1 MDTDEGDEVIYR
13 QHSGPPN
20 SGRGQSKQHS
30 QQQQAHSNHYH
41 FNSNNHLLNHSHSMQ
56 QSGYSKQRLSAGNGG
71 HYNGGKSLDSALQ
84 PEDRFYQDLNAH
96 SPLHSQKYVEL
107 RYKWVSKYLVI

>member
-1 MDTDEGDEVIYR
+1 MDTDEADEVIYR
-13 QHSGPPN
+13 QHAGSHTHT
-20 SGRGQSKQHS
+20 SGRGQSSKQPQS
-30 QQQQAHSNHYH
+30 QSQSQPHNSHNHYH

-71 HYNGGKSLDSALQ
+71 PYNGGKSLDSALQ

-96 SPLHSQKYVEL
+96 SPLHIQK
-107 RYKWVSKYLVI
+107 

>member
-1 MDTDEGDEVIYR
+1 METDEGEEVIYR
-13 QHSGPPN
+13 QHSS
-20 SGRGQSKQHS
+20 SGRGQGGNQPQSQS
-30 QQQQAHSNHYH
+30 QQHNSYNHYH

-84 PEDRFYQDLNAH
+84 PDDRFYQDLNAH
-96 SPLHSQKYVEL
+96 SPLHIQK
-107 RYKWVSKYLVI
+107 

>member
-1 MDTDEGDEVIYR
+1 MQTNESFIHTDFRHQMDTDEADEVIYR
-13 QHSGPPN
+13 QHAGSHTA
-20 SGRGQSKQHS
+20 GRGQSSKQP
-30 QQQQAHSNHYH
+30 QQPNSHNHYH

-56 QSGYSKQRLSAGNGG
+56 QSGYSKQRLSAGNGS

-96 SPLHSQKYVEL
+96 SPLHIQK
-107 RYKWVSKYLVI
+107 